1 MGTPVGMGTE
11 ICDIMARM
19 AAIIPANAKSLV
31 EMRLDGTAVRV
42 VCDEFIIE
50 TPFCYFV
57 SD

>member
-1 MGTPVGMGTE
+1 MGTE